1 MQHVSRYVIIYD
13 SVCRMRAIF
22 FFVLLFFFSKGEDV
36 AEDAAKDV
44 AKDIAKNV
52 AKMSRRC
59 REDVAKMSRKVS

>member
-1 MQHVSRYVIIYD
+1 MFSF
-13 SVCRMRAIF
+13 SF
-22 FFVLLFFFSKGEDV
+22 FSFFSKGEDV

-59 REDVAKMSRKVS
+59 REDVAKGVLKERT